1 MSNFLGL
8 DDQIVG
14 DIRLNGIGWIGAMLV
29 VGVSILAARF
39 VMHWRLRRVER
50 ILASNEA
57 EEAAGK
63 RELTDKH
70 ESPSV

>member
-1 MSNFLGL
+1 MNNFLGL
-8 DDQIVG
+8 DDQTVG

-39 VMHWRLRRVER
+39 VMHWQVRRVER
-50 ILASNEA
+50 ILASQEA

-63 RELTDKH
+63 RDLTDEH
-70 ESPSV
+70 ESPSA